1 MELHRKN
8 VINEQML
15 ILKISETNIMKFGL
29 RLKEKYVIQN
39 LFAD

>member
-1 MELHRKN
+1 MELHGKN

-39 LFAD
+39 LIAD